1 MQDDFLEIL
10 STAQKLKNKRTK
22 KSINIKLFSNSVINP
37 LDKVI
42 KYYLDKK
49 NVSSYIE
56 FADFNTI
63 LPSDKK
69 INFNIGLIIWE
80 CENLFANGY
89 DDLEKLSQKQC
100 KEYVDTF
107 ISNFEYFLK
116 DLSSFQYLII
126 KKLNSMNYISNN
138 FEFNSARYIS
148 DKINSYWE
156 DKKIKHNNIKFFDD
170 LDSIFHHGKNYY
182 GRKLKNNKLPYYSTD
197 VLIEMGH
204 ELCAMIL
211 SHFGLGKKVLILDCD
226 KTMRNGVI
234 GEDDNK
240 IIFSNKDKCREYF
253 SYANKIFT
261 RLKNTGVLLAICS
274 KNNYLDV
281 AKFFKKKE
289 DYLVNFSDYIIKKI
303 NWNLKSKNILEIS
316 KELNLGTSSFIF
328 LDDSEHEINEV
339 KTAINDIDCILVP
352 KNLEGYKK
360 TLLNISKYFSYSSFE
375 TGEDSNRTKLYQ
387 DEEKRNQLKSNYS
400 YEEYLKN
407 LSLEMKFSKGKDFDL
422 KRLVQMTQ
430 KTNQFNFTVLRQSE
444 IELKKK
450 LLSKKYLTYA
460 FSLKDKFGDYGTVG
474 LCQIKILDKNS
485 VIIENMLMSCRV
497 MGRNAEQTFTSQI
510 INTLKKKKYIKI
522 FGLYSKGQK
531 NQIVKN
537 FYLDNGFIKVSKK
550 KESRYNGDLYIYKDN
565 KVVNKLKVIKINN
578 E

>member
-22 KSINIKLFSNSVINP
+22 KSINIKLFSNSIFNP

-56 FADFNTI
+56 LADFNTI

-204 ELCAMIL
+204 EICAMIL

-226 KTMRNGVI
+226 KTMWNGVI

>member
-49 NVSSYIE
+49 NISSYIE

-89 DDLEKLSQKQC
+89 NDLEKLSQKQC

-107 ISNFEYFLK
+107 ISNFEYFLN
-116 DLSSFQYLII
+116 DLPSFQYLII

-148 DKINSYWE
+148 DKINLYWE
-156 DKKIKHNNIKFFDD
+156 DKKLKHNNIRFFDD

-226 KTMRNGVI
+226 KTMWNGVI

-281 AKFFKKKE
+281 ENFFKKKE
-289 DYLVNFSDYIIKKI
+289 NYLVNFSDYIIKKI

-328 LDDSEHEINEV
+328 LDDSEHEVNEV

-352 KNLEGYKK
+352 KNLEDYKK

-407 LSLEMKFSKGKDFDL
+407 LSLEMKFSEGKDFDL

-430 KTNQFNFTVLRQSE
+430 KTNQFNLTVLRQSE

-450 LLSKKYLTYA
+450 LLSKKYLIYA

-485 VIIENMLMSCRV
+485 VIIENILMSCRV
-497 MGRNAEQTFTSQI
+497 MGRNAEQTFISQI
-510 INTLKKKKYIKI
+510 INTLMKKKYVKI

-550 KESRYNGDLYIYKDN
+550 KESIDSDDLYIYKDN
-565 KVVNKLKVIKINN
+565 KVVNKLKVIKVNHG
-578 E
+578 

>member
-42 KYYLDKK
+42 KYYLNKK

-69 INFNIGLIIWE
+69 KNFNIGLIIWE

-89 DDLEKLSQKQC
+89 DDLEKLSQKEC

-156 DKKIKHNNIKFFDD
+156 DKKLKCNNIKFFDD
-170 LDSIFHHGKNYY
+170 LDLIFHYGKNYY

-197 VLIEMGH
+197 VLIEIGH

-211 SHFGLGKKVLILDCD
+211 SHFGLGKKVLVLDCD
-226 KTMRNGVI
+226 KTMWNGVI

-240 IIFSNKDKCREYF
+240 IIFSNKDKFREYF

-281 AKFFKKKE
+281 EKFFKKKQN
-289 DYLVNFSDYIIKKI
+289 YLVNFNDYIIKKI

-352 KNLEGYKK
+352 KNLEDYKK
-360 TLLNISKYFSYSSFE
+360 TLLNISKYFSYSSFK

-387 DEEKRNQLKSNYS
+387 DEKKRNQLKSNYS

-407 LSLEMKFSKGKDFDL
+407 LSLEMKFSKGKNFDL

-430 KTNQFNFTVLRQSE
+430 KTNQFNLTVLRQSE
-444 IELKKK
+444 IVFKKK

-485 VIIENMLMSCRV
+485 VLIENILMSCRV
-497 MGRNAEQTFTSQI
+497 MGRNAEQTFISQI
-510 INTLKKKKYIKI
+510 INALKKNKYMKI

-550 KESRYNGDLYIYKDN
+550 KQFEYNGDLYIYKN
-565 KVVNKLKVIKINN
+565 EKVINKLKVIKINYG
-578 E
+578 

>member
-226 KTMRNGVI
+226 KTMWNGVI

>member
-56 FADFNTI
+56 LADFNTI

-89 DDLEKLSQKQC
+89 DDLEKLSRKQC

-116 DLSSFQYLII
+116 DLPSFKYLII

-148 DKINSYWE
+148 DKINLYWE
-156 DKKIKHNNIKFFDD
+156 DKKLKHNNIRFFDD

-226 KTMRNGVI
+226 KTMWNGVI

-240 IIFSNKDKCREYF
+240 IIFSNKDKYREYF
-253 SYANKIFT
+253 FYANKIFT

-281 AKFFKKKE
+281 EKFFKKKE
-289 DYLVNFSDYIIKKI
+289 NYLVNFSDYIIKKI

-328 LDDSEHEINEV
+328 LDDSEHEVNEV

-352 KNLEGYKK
+352 KNLESYKK
-360 TLLNISKYFSYSSFE
+360 TLLNISKYFSYSYFE
-375 TGEDSNRTKLYQ
+375 TGEDSNRTRLYQ

-407 LSLEMKFSKGKDFDL
+407 LSLEMNFLEGKDFDL

-430 KTNQFNFTVLRQSE
+430 KTNQFNLTVLRQSE

-450 LLSKKYLTYA
+450 LLSKKYLIYA

-485 VIIENMLMSCRV
+485 VIIENLLMSCRV
-497 MGRNAEQTFTSQI
+497 MGRNAEQTFISQI
-510 INTLKKKKYIKI
+510 INTLMKKKYVKI

-550 KESRYNGDLYIYKDN
+550 KESINNDDLYIYKDN
-565 KVVNKLKVIKINN
+565 KVVNKLKVIKINHG
-578 E
+578 

>member
-22 KSINIKLFSNSVINP
+22 KSINIKLFSNSIINP

-49 NVSSYIE
+49 NISSYIE
-56 FADFNTI
+56 LADFNTL
-63 LPSDKK
+63 LPSNKK

-156 DKKIKHNNIKFFDD
+156 DKKLKCNNIKFFDD
-170 LDSIFHHGKNYY
+170 LDLIFHYGKNYY

-197 VLIEMGH
+197 VLIEIGH

-211 SHFGLGKKVLILDCD
+211 SHFGLGKKVLVLDCD
-226 KTMRNGVI
+226 KTMWNGVI
-234 GEDDNK
+234 GEDDNR
-240 IIFSNKDKCREYF
+240 IIFSNKDKFREYF

-261 RLKNTGVLLAICS
+261 RLKNAGVLLTICS

-281 AKFFKKKE
+281 KKFFKKKE
-289 DYLVNFSDYIIKKI
+289 NSLVNFNDYIIKKI

-352 KNLEGYKK
+352 KNLEDYKK

-387 DEEKRNQLKSNYS
+387 DEKKRNQLKSNYS

-430 KTNQFNFTVLRQSE
+430 KTNQFNLTVLRQSE
-444 IELKKK
+444 IEMKKK

-460 FSLKDKFGDYGTVG
+460 FTLKDKFGDYGTVG

-485 VIIENMLMSCRV
+485 VIIENILMSCRV
-497 MGRNAEQTFTSQI
+497 MGRNVEQTFISQI
-510 INTLKKKKYIKI
+510 ISTLKKKKYVKI
-522 FGLYSKGQK
+522 FGLYCKGQK

-537 FYLDNGFIKVSKK
+537 FYLDNGFIKVLKK
-550 KESRYNGDLYIYKDN
+550 KKLKHNGDLYIYKDDN
-565 KVVNKLKVIKINN
+565 VVNKLKVIRINHG
-578 E
+578 

>member
-10 STAQKLKNKRTK
+10 STAQKFKNKRTK
-22 KSINIKLFSNSVINP
+22 KSLNIKLFSNSVINP

-49 NVSSYIE
+49 NVSSHIE
-56 FADFNTI
+56 FANFNTI

-80 CENLFANGY
+80 CENLFADGY
-89 DDLEKLSQKQC
+89 SDLEKLSQKQC
-100 KEYVDTF
+100 KEYVNTF
-107 ISNFEYFLK
+107 IGNFEYFLK

-148 DKINSYWE
+148 DKINSYWD
-156 DKKIKHNNIKFFDD
+156 DKKLKHNNIKFFDD

-197 VLIEMGH
+197 VLIEMGR

-211 SHFGLGKKVLILDCD
+211 SHFGFGKKVLILDCD
-226 KTMRNGVI
+226 KTMWNGVI

-240 IIFSNKDKCREYF
+240 IIFSNKDKFREYF
-253 SYANKIFT
+253 LYANKIFT
-261 RLKNTGVLLAICS
+261 KLKNAGVLLAICS

-281 AKFFKKKE
+281 EKFFKKKE
-289 DYLVNFSDYIIKKI
+289 NYLVNFSDFIIKKI

-352 KNLEGYKK
+352 KNLEDYKK
-360 TLLNISKYFSYSSFE
+360 TLLNISKYFSYSAFE

-387 DEEKRNQLKSNYS
+387 DEEKRTQLKSNYS

-430 KTNQFNFTVLRQSE
+430 KTNQFNLTVLRQSE

-460 FSLKDKFGDYGTVG
+460 FSLRDKFGDYGTVG
-474 LCQIKILDKNS
+474 LCQIKILDKDS
-485 VIIENMLMSCRV
+485 VIIENILMSCRV
-497 MGRNAEQTFTSQI
+497 MGRNAEQTFISQI
-510 INTLKKKKYIKI
+510 ISTLKKKKYVKI

-550 KESRYNGDLYIYKDN
+550 KQFGYNGDLYIYKEN
-565 KVVNKLKVIKINN
+565 KVVNKIKVIRINN
-578 E
+578 G